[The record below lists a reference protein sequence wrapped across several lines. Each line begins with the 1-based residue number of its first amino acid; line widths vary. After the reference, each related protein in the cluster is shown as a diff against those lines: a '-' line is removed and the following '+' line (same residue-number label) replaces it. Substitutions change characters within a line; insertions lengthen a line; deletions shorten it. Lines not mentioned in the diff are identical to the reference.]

1 MIRRSLLA
9 VCALAGALT
18 LSSCSTFSDN
28 DAVARVGDVELT
40 RDALE
45 LYVHDALTVAND
57 GEVPDQLT
65 ADAYRSIIG
74 GWVIDELIR
83 QKLAQDGIAITDD
96 DRTNA
101 QTKLDQALAGATDV
115 PESVTAFELDS
126 AIAREA
132 FGRTQAQGS
141 LGEFANATAIEID
154 PRYGYWDP
162 ATGTILP
169 MQS

>member
-1 MIRRSLLA
+1 MAKRVAAEVLVDLRRRLDRLPPRDSERARLVQNEDPA
-9 VCALAGALT
+9 SP
-18 LSSCSTFSDN
+18 LSE
-28 DAVARVGDVELT
+28 ELT
-40 RDALE
+40 F
-45 LYVHDALTVAND
+45 TVAND

-115 PESVTAFELDS
+115 PESVTEFELDS

-154 PRYGYWDP
+154 PRYGYWDA